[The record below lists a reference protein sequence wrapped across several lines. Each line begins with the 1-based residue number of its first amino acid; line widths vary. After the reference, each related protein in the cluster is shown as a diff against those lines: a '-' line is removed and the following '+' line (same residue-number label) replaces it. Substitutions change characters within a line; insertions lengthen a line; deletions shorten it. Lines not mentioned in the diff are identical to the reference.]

1 MVDSLPEAGRTP
13 ATAGGSESAGGRSAW
28 SREGMTSTPNDAGS
42 FSPRCLSLDLE
53 VGVQDR
59 RIHAFAALRPDT
71 GGRLVYRSG
80 DVAAALKKL
89 DTLAE
94 GAAFLLGHN
103 LIAFDLPH
111 LKAAKP
117 ELRLLGLPAVDTLRL
132 NPLAFPRNPYH
143 HLVKHYQDGQLKRG
157 RRNNP
162 ELDARLTLDLFRDQW
177 RALERVA
184 RETPH
189 LVAAWHWLTTVDGD
203 RLGFSTFFSSLRG
216 ALRPSDAQAREA
228 IHVRLAEVACRIHAQ
243 EVLADPGR
251 HGWALAYALAWL
263 SVSGGNSVM
272 PPWVRHAFPEAGR
285 LVRRLRDTACT
296 DPRCDWCR
304 QRHDPRKELAR
315 WFGFDDFRPEPE
327 DHESGQPMQRAIVEA
342 AMAGKHVLGILPTGT
357 GKSLCYQIPALSR
370 YDKTGALTVVISPLV
385 ALMAD
390 QVAGLEA
397 RGIVACIA
405 INGLL
410 SLPERADALDRV
422 RLGDAGILIISPE
435 QLRNRSLRRVLDQR
449 EIGAWVLDEA
459 HCLSKWGHDFRP
471 DYRYVGRFI
480 REKAQGEPI
489 PPVLCLTA
497 TAKPDVM
504 ADIASHFRD
513 ELGIELTVFD
523 GGAQRTNL
531 EFVVVPTSGGE
542 KLAHLHQILESDL
555 PPAVPGGAIVY
566 CATRRQTEE
575 VAEFL
580 QEKGVSADH
589 FHAGLPPESRKS
601 VQQRFIEGEL
611 RVIAATNAFG
621 MGIDKPDV
629 RLVVHADIPGSLENY
644 LQEAG
649 RAGRDRETARCVLL
663 YTQDDVERQFG
674 MSARSRLTRREIHG
688 VLRALRNLDRKKR
701 LGGEVV
707 ATAGEILGEDDE
719 NVFER
724 DSATDDTRVRTA
736 VAWLE
741 EAVLLTREENRTQ
754 VFPSSLRVSSVE
766 EAKIRLERK
775 DMTALY
781 RGQLLSMA
789 EMLIDADPD
798 EGISTDEL
806 IGVSGLS
813 PEGVRGA
820 LYDLERLGIASND
833 TALTAFVHSG
843 IERSSR
849 KRLEEAD
856 SLEIALIE
864 HLRTAAPD
872 LGRDDSSLLH
882 LRIAS
887 QSLRDAGEVD
897 PLPERLWRI
906 LRSISFDGRG
916 EGTGG
921 GSLRVRKV
929 DAETAQVTLQRE
941 WSALEETASRR
952 REGANRLLAHLLD
965 CLPQGSRGTDLLA
978 ETTLGRLLEALESDL
993 VLKSRAK
1000 HPEKLMERAL
1010 LWLHEQEVIRL
1021 HKGLAVFRPAMTIK
1035 LEQETPRRGFA
1046 TADFEPLKLHYQG
1059 QVTQIH
1065 VMVEYAR
1072 RGLEAMADALRL
1084 AMDYFSLK
1092 QGEFL
1097 GRWLPD
1103 RDKEIE
1109 RQTTPES
1116 WRAIVESLK
1125 NPAQQRIVADDREQ
1139 TNVLV
1144 LAGPGSGKTRVLVHR
1159 IAFLVRARRE
1169 NPRGILALAYN
1180 RHAAVEIR
1188 RRLADLIGDDARG
1201 VTVLTCHG
1209 LAMRLAGASFSGRA
1223 ERPDGEAF
1231 QEVMRQAVA
1240 LLRGEGL
1247 PPEEAD
1253 ERRERLLAGF
1263 RWILVDEYQDIDAD
1277 QYELISALAGRTLE
1291 DGDRKLTLFAVGD
1304 DDQNIYAFNG
1314 ASVEFIRRFEADY
1327 GPKPAFL
1334 TANYRSTR
1342 HIITAANALIEP
1354 ARDRMKTGRPIR
1366 IDRARAKDPPG
1377 GDWRE
1382 RDPVARGRV
1391 QILPA
1396 RSDSVE
1402 QAQTVMAELLRLA
1415 DLGPGWDWSKCAVIA
1430 REWKYLEPVRA
1441 FCEVRR
1447 IPAQMGNEEVP
1458 RFWRLRE
1465 TRALVEW
1472 LRGRETRL
1480 VAGADLRGWLEAR
1493 PPGPWFDL
1501 LSEAVDEHALE
1512 TGGGAEV
1519 PVAHFIEWLA
1529 EWGRD
1534 VRRRQRGLLLLTAH
1548 RAKGLEFDH
1557 VAVLDGGWD
1566 RFGKGE
1572 DPDAPRRLYYVAMT
1586 RARRTLA
1593 LARLVE
1599 SRPPPS
1605 PDAAWKDFVREPP
1618 QPAYLAQRH
1627 PLQQAIADSPSVLRR
1642 RAGGASRNVSDRM
1655 PELARR
1661 YRRPGLNEV
1670 DLGFAGRRPSRQ
1682 VHRAIAS
1689 LEPGDPLV
1697 ARMDAHERWEL
1708 LDRSGTVVGR
1718 FAQAFEP
1725 PAGMR
1730 CVSAAVHAVVTWSR
1744 DASEPEFR
1752 DWLKCDRW
1760 EVVVPELVFEPDA

>member
-1 MVDSLPEAGRTP
+1 
-13 ATAGGSESAGGRSAW
+13 
-28 SREGMTSTPNDAGS
+28 MTSASNDDGS
-42 FSPRCLSLDLE
+42 FAPRCLSLDLE
-53 VGVQDR
+53 VGVRDR
-59 RIHAFAALRPDT
+59 RIRAFAALRPDT
-71 GGRLVYRSG
+71 GGRLVFRG
-80 DVAAALKKL
+80 GNLTAALTKL
-89 DTLAE
+89 DALAE

-111 LKAAKP
+111 LAAAKP
-117 ELRLLGLPAVDTLRL
+117 DLRLLRLPAVDTLRL
-132 NPLAFPRNPYH
+132 NPLAYPRNPYH
-143 HLVKHYQDGQLKRG
+143 RLVKHYQDGQLKRG
-157 RRNNP
+157 RLNDP
-162 ELDARLTLDLFRDQW
+162 ELDARLALEVFGDQW
-177 RALERVA
+177 RALKQVVEEA
-184 RETPH
+184 PDLT
-189 LVAAWHWLTTVDGD
+189 AAWHWLTTEQGTKS
-203 RLGFSTFFSSLRG
+203 GFNTFFSSLRG
-216 ALRPSDAQAREA
+216 ALRPSDTQGREA
-228 IHVRLAEVACRIHAQ
+228 IRGLLAGIACRTHGR
-243 EVLADPGR
+243 EVLADPTR

-272 PPWVRHAFPEAGR
+272 PPWVRHEFPQAGR
-285 LVRRLRDTACT
+285 IVRTLRDTACT
-296 DPRCDWCR
+296 DPGCGWCGE
-304 QRHDPRKELAR
+304 RHDARKELAR
-315 WFGFDDFRPEPE
+315 WFGFEDFRPEPLDE
-327 DHESGQPMQRAIVEA
+327 DTRQPMQRSIVEA

-357 GKSLCYQIPALSR
+357 GKSLCYQLPALSR
-370 YDKTGALTVVISPLV
+370 YDKIGALTVVISPLV

-397 RGIVACIA
+397 HRSGACVA

-410 SLPERADALDRV
+410 SLPERAAALDRV

-480 REKAQGEPI
+480 REKAGKDLI

-497 TAKPDVM
+497 TAKPDVV
-504 ADIASHFRD
+504 ADVASHFRD
-513 ELGIELTVFD
+513 ELGVELTIFD
-523 GGAQRTNL
+523 GGARRTNL
-531 EFVVVPTSGGE
+531 DFVVVPTTGGE
-542 KLAHLHQILESDL
+542 KLAHLHQILTSDL
-555 PPAVPGGAIVY
+555 PPDTPGGAIVY

-580 QEKGVSADH
+580 QEKAVAADY
-589 FHAGLPPESRKS
+589 FHAGLPSESRKS
-601 VQQRFIEGEL
+601 VQRRFIEGEL

-629 RLVVHADIPGSLENY
+629 RLVIHADIPGSLENY

-701 LGGEVV
+701 PGGEVV

-754 VFPSSLRVSSVE
+754 VFPSSLRVGTVE
-766 EAKIRLERK
+766 EVRAKLGRK
-775 DMTALY
+775 PMTEAY
-781 RGQLLSMA
+781 RGQLLSVA
-789 EMLIDADPD
+789 ETLIDADPD

-806 IGVSGLS
+806 MLVSGLS

-833 TALTAFVHSG
+833 TALTAFVHAG
-843 IERSSR
+843 VERSSR
-849 KRLEEAD
+849 KRVEEAD
-856 SLEIALIE
+856 SLESALIG

-872 LGRDDSSLLH
+872 MGKGDTELLH
-882 LRIAS
+882 LRVAS
-887 QSLRDAGEVD
+887 QALRDAGEVN

-921 GSLRVRKV
+921 GSLGVRKR
-929 DAETAQVTLQRE
+929 DAETTQVTLQRT
-941 WSALEETASRR
+941 WRALEETASRR
-952 REGANRLLAHLLD
+952 REGAHRLLEHLLA
-965 CLPQGSRGTDLLA
+965 CLPPGSRGTDLLA
-978 ETTLGRLLEALESDL
+978 ETTLGRLLEALEADL
-993 VLKSRAK
+993 VLKSRIK
-1000 HPEKLMERAL
+1000 HPEKLLERAL

-1021 HKGLAVFRPAMTIK
+1021 HKGLAVFRQAMTIK
-1035 LEQETPRRGFA
+1035 LARETPRRGFA
-1046 TADFEPLKLHYQG
+1046 TADFQPLELHYQG

-1072 RGLEAMADALRL
+1072 RGLEAMADALHL

-1092 QGEFL
+1092 QGDFL
-1097 GRWLPD
+1097 HRWLPD

-1116 WRAIVESLK
+1116 WRAIVESLR

-1159 IAFLVRARRE
+1159 IAYLVRARRE

-1180 RHAAVEIR
+1180 RHAAAEIR
-1188 RRLADLIGDDARG
+1188 RRLRDLVGDDARG

-1223 ERPDGEAF
+1223 ERPNGDTF
-1231 QEVMRQAVA
+1231 QEVIRQAVA

-1253 ERRERLLAGF
+1253 EQRERLLAGF

-1277 QYELISALAGRTLE
+1277 QYALISALAGRTLE

-1334 TANYRSTR
+1334 TANYRSTG
-1342 HIITAANALIEP
+1342 HVIEAANALIEP
-1354 ARDRMKTGRPIR
+1354 ARDRLKTGHPIR
-1366 IDRARAKDPPG
+1366 IDRARAKGPAG
-1377 GDWRE
+1377 GDWHE
-1382 RDPVARGRV
+1382 LDPLARGRV

-1396 RSDSVE
+1396 RRDPME
-1402 QAQTVMAELLRLA
+1402 QARAVMTELLRLA
-1415 DLGPGWDWSKCAVIA
+1415 ELAPGWNWSRCAVIA

-1441 FCEVRR
+1441 WCEAHR
-1447 IPAQMGNEEVP
+1447 IPVQMGNEEEIP

-1465 TRALVEW
+1465 TQALVGW
-1472 LRGRETRL
+1472 LRERESRL
-1480 VAGADLRGWLEAR
+1480 VAGTYLRGWLEAR
-1493 PPGPWFDL
+1493 PSGPWIDL
-1501 LSEAVDEHALE
+1501 LREALDEHALE
-1512 TGGGAEV
+1512 TGGGAEA
-1519 PVAHFIEWLA
+1519 PAEHFIEWLA

-1534 VRRRQRGLLLLTAH
+1534 VRRRQRGLLLVTAH

-1566 RFGKGE
+1566 RFGKDE

-1586 RARRTLA
+1586 RARQTLA
-1593 LARLVE
+1593 LARLAE
-1599 SRPPPS
+1599 PRPSSP
-1605 PDAAWKDFVREPP
+1605 PDAGWRNFDFVREPP
-1618 QPAYLAQRH
+1618 HPAYPARRH
-1627 PLQQAIADSPSVLRR
+1627 PLQQDIEDSPSVLQRQS
-1642 RAGGASRNVSDRM
+1642 GGVPPEPPKQM
-1655 PELARR
+1655 PELERR
-1661 YRRPGLNEV
+1661 YRYPSLKEIN
-1670 DLGFAGRRPSRQ
+1670 LGFAGRRRSRDP

-1708 LDRSGTVVGR
+1708 LDRSGAVVGR
-1718 FAQAFEP
+1718 LAWAFEP

-1744 DASEPEFR
+1744 DASEPEFL
-1752 DWLKCDRW
+1752 DGLKCDRW
-1760 EVVVPELVFEPDA
+1760 EVVVPELVFEPDV